1 MVILATMSSKGQIVI
16 PAPLRRQ
23 AELAPGDGV
32 VIDFDERTQEL
43 RLRKADALAAQID
56 AATTEF
62 NSWINPGTPP
72 LPDASAL
79 YETREP
85 RL

>member
-1 MVILATMSSKGQIVI
+1 MSSKGQIVI

-32 VIDFDERTQEL
+32 IIDFDEATQEL
-43 RLRKADALAAQID
+43 RLRKADFLAAQID

-62 NSWINPGTPP
+62 TSWIKPGTPP
-72 LPDASAL
+72 LKDVSAL